1 MDAILKLD
9 GVEKVYHPGTSLE
22 CRALQPANLEFTK
35 GRFYAIVGK
44 SGSGKSTMLHILGG
58 LDRPTGGKVYLEGK
72 SVFDLKDRQLAILRR
87 RRIGFVFQSYN
98 LLGEHTARENISIPL
113 NLDGRDPEPAFFREV
128 TQALGIE
135 TLLDKYPDEL
145 SGGEQQRVAIARML
159 VQQVP
164 IMVFDDSLSAVDAQT
179 DAKIRA
185 ALRESLGKSTVILIS
200 HRITTLMQADR
211 ILVLDGG
218 RVADLGSHRELIS
231 RPGTYK
237 DIYDIQMSS
246 DDRRLLT
253 EGGEA

>member
-98 LLGEHTARENISIPL
+98 LLGGAHGPGEYFHSPEP
-113 NLDGRDPEPAFFREV
+113 GRQRSGPAFF
-128 TQALGIE
+128 
-135 TLLDKYPDEL
+135 
-145 SGGEQQRVAIARML
+145 SGG
-159 VQQVP
+159 
-164 IMVFDDSLSAVDAQT
+164 D
-179 DAKIRA
+179 
-185 ALRESLGKSTVILIS
+185 
-200 HRITTLMQADR
+200 
-211 ILVLDGG
+211 
-218 RVADLGSHRELIS
+218 
-231 RPGTYK
+231 PGA
-237 DIYDIQMSS
+237 
-246 DDRRLLT
+246 
-253 EGGEA
+253 GN

>member
-113 NLDGRDPEPAFFREV
+113 NLDGRDPEPAFF
-128 TQALGIE
+128 
-135 TLLDKYPDEL
+135 P
-145 SGGEQQRVAIARML
+145 GGN
-159 VQQVP
+159 
-164 IMVFDDSLSAVDAQT
+164 
-179 DAKIRA
+179 
-185 ALRESLGKSTVILIS
+185 
-200 HRITTLMQADR
+200 
-211 ILVLDGG
+211 
-218 RVADLGSHRELIS
+218 
-231 RPGTYK
+231 PGA
-237 DIYDIQMSS
+237 
-246 DDRRLLT
+246 
-253 EGGEA
+253 GN